1 MILLH
6 AFALFV
12 AEWII
17 PICHSIQFKPNCV
30 VALPRILPVV
40 RIFVTVNNRIIL
52 KVDFNLA
59 IFEFFQEIVATLF
72 AALLYWGKLD
82 IIDDLSIFKENQ
94 SGS

>member
-72 AALLYWGKLD
+72 AALLYWGALD
-82 IIDDLSIFKENQ
+82 IVDDLLIFKENQ
-94 SGS
+94 SAS

>member
-6 AFALFV
+6 AFALFL

-30 VALPRILPVV
+30 VALPRILPVI

-52 KVDFNLA
+52 KVDFNLTV
-59 IFEFFQEIVATLF
+59 FEFFQEIVAALF
-72 AALLYWGKLD
+72 TSLLCWGKSE
-82 IIDDLSIFKENQ
+82 IMDDLLRFTENQ